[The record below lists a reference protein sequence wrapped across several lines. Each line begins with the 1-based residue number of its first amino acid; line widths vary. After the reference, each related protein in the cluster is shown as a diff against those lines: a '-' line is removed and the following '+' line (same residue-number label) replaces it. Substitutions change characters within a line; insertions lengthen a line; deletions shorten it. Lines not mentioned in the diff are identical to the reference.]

1 MKSTSKTPASA
12 KRDPFLVGAEA
23 ALRRAARRARAVAKA
38 TGTPL
43 VLWKD
48 GRVVKVK
55 V

>member
-1 MKSTSKTPASA
+1 MTARLPHTKPALS
-12 KRDPFLVGAEA
+12 PFQMAA
-23 ALRRAARRARAVAKA
+23 DKALRRAAKRARAVAKA